1 MLLRPPTSK
10 RTDTLFPYTTL
21 FRSGQRLGVTDVGQ
35 VAEQLQALDEG
46 LAAVAPGLE
55 AEADQRAIA
64 AAGEGAVADP
74 LVAAVGQARIAH
86 PGHGVVAAEE
96 LRHLEGVLAVP
107 LHPPRPGLPALAD
120 QAGAYPGAPAPRPPQ
135 APPAA
140 HVRQPP
146 YT

>member
-35 VAEQLQALDEG
+35 VAEQLQALYEG

-64 AAGEGAVADP
+64 AAGEGAVGDL
-74 LVAAVGQARIAH
+74 LVAGVGQARIAH

-96 LRHLEGVLAVP
+96 LRHLEGVLAVSF
-107 LHPPRPGLPALAD
+107 HPPRDGLPAMD
-120 QAGAYPGAPAPRPPQ
+120 EPAGVERGGSGR
-135 APPAA
+135 
-140 HVRQPP
+140 
-146 YT
+146 